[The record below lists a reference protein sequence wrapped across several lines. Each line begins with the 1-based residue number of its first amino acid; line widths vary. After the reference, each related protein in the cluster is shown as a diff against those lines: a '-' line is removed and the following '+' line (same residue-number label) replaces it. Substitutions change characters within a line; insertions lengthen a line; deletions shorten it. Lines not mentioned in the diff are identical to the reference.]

1 MAQELQHLYRF
12 VRTEAHWDWS
22 SKEREAFEEAKVA
35 VTQIQDLSVHVQGQP
50 LDWMESVTQKGFDGI
65 YGNGKGTNAYCK
77 ASGQSY
83 GKELKHD
90 NAF

>member
-1 MAQELQHLYRF
+1 
-12 VRTEAHWDWS
+12 
-22 SKEREAFEEAKVA
+22 
-35 VTQIQDLSVHVQGQP
+35 
-50 LDWMESVTQKGFDGI
+50 MESVTQKGFDGI

-77 ASGQSY
+77 ASGHCY